1 MEKYRV
7 FHGNLYF
14 SYNEFTK
21 HCYEV
26 AKVDGATKLQEF
38 IKITVPLLKPTTI
51 MVVFL
56 GSIWSLQVFDLIYTV
71 TGGGPGIST
80 MSIVMHAFNL
90 NFKNFNSG
98 YAMTVA
104 NVLFLLIAV
113 VSILQNKLVR
123 RDNSD
128 F

>member
-1 MEKYRV
+1 
-7 FHGNLYF
+7 
-14 SYNEFTK
+14 
-21 HCYEV
+21 
-26 AKVDGATKLQEF
+26 
-38 IKITVPLLKPTTI
+38 